1 MAFGLD
7 FTRGHVSEINELY
20 VGHCWPTACWDTNNN
35 GDYTQNSSKGHHA
48 APHRTRSDTQRRRKR
63 TTFSKAQLN
72 ELEMAF
78 SVTQYP
84 DIRMKESLASVTG
97 IPESKI
103 QVWFQNRR
111 ARYFKSKKPT
121 KEVKKPSTDYHHQFS
136 CNESP
141 SLPFLEFLPFPFAP
155 TPSPP
160 APAGYPGPSLPQST
174 RLSTI
179 LGSQAMTPP
188 APTYPVAGEQAEGF
202 SAHGPGLLGVS
213 PRDQYYQ
220 TPDVTD
226 YCQEMSP
233 QCGLSEWDFSV
244 DFEALLEDAHGSQ
257 PVASRCAVFTHTG
270 PNESAQ
276 SQLEHQNFCNT
287 NEATDDLSNLGDFS
301 MSDLDISEAMID
313 YLLG

>member
-1 MAFGLD
+1 MAFGLNL
-7 FTRGHVSEINELY
+7 TGGHVSEINELY

-35 GDYTQNSSKGHHA
+35 GDYAQDSSKGHHA
-48 APHRTRSDTQRRRKR
+48 APHGTRSDTQRRRKR

-72 ELEMAF
+72 ELERAF

-121 KEVKKPSTDYHHQFS
+121 KEVKKPSADDHHQFS
-136 CNESP
+136 CTQYPSP
-141 SLPFLEFLPFPFAP
+141 PFLQLLPSFAP
-155 TPSPP
+155 TPRPP

-179 LGSQAMTPP
+179 AGRQAMTPS
-188 APTYPVAGEQAEGF
+188 APTYSVAGEQAEGC
-202 SAHGPGLLGVS
+202 SAHAPGLLGVS

-220 TPDVTD
+220 TPDD
-226 YCQEMSP
+226 FCQDMLP

-244 DFEALLEDAHGSQ
+244 DFEALLGDAHGSQ
-257 PVASRCAVFTHTG
+257 PVASRCAVITHTG
-270 PNESAQ
+270 PNESVQ
-276 SQLEHQNFCNT
+276 SPAAHQNFCNT
-287 NEATDDLSNLGDFS
+287 EDVTDDMSDLGDFCL
-301 MSDLDISEAMID
+301 SDLSISEALID